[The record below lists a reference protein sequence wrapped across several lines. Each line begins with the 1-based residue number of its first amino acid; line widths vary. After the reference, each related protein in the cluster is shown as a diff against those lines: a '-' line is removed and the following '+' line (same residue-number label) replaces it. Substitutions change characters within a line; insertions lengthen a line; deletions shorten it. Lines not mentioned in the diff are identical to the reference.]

1 MPVDKFGRMSDTKT
15 KDTGVSLTYINN
27 NYVRSDGG
35 TLLSGSLD
43 MRGNILYNVFDP
55 VNPQDVAT
63 KEYVDNTKG
72 SGVIGRKINGAA
84 SITENLNFIGK
95 YKLKN
100 LPEPV
105 DEGDAVNR
113 KYVDEADEN
122 LKSDFQQGQAF
133 VSLNNEY
140 QAKSSINM
148 RDNIIKNVG
157 EPQNDKDATHK
168 KYVDDLVDL
177 KSAFVNKNG
186 GYYSVGNIF
195 LKKYKLGGVYENRH
209 WMEKQLLKNM
219 WMM

>member
-1 MPVDKFGRMSDTKT
+1 M
-15 KDTGVSLTYINN
+15 
-27 NYVRSDGG
+27 
-35 TLLSGSLD
+35 
-43 MRGNILYNVFDP
+43 
-55 VNPQDVAT
+55 
-63 KEYVDNTKG
+63 
-72 SGVIGRKINGAA
+72 
-84 SITENLNFIGK
+84 
-95 YKLKN
+95 KN

-195 LKKYKLGGVYENRH
+195 LKKYKLGGLREPTLDG
-209 WMEKQLLKNM
+209 EAATKNM